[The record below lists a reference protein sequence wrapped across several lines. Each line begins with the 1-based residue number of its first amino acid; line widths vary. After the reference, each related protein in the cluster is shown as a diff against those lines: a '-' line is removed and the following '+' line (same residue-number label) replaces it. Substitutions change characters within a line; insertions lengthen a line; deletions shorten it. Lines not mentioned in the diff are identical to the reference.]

1 MNLKLENIH
10 LNQIITS
17 KKQAFEKLIRIFQ
30 QKNCCEFEYLQSM
43 EKRDLESSVALGNF
57 LALPHGNFEG
67 NNLIFRNCIEIVHL
81 KNTLNWDGRPVKFV
95 IGLAVKDSEQIDYIQ
110 KIGLAFIDVEKVEE
124 ILNDSDLSKQKIL
137 DWIIN
142 N

>member
-67 NNLIFRNCIEIVHL
+67 NNLIFRNCIEIIHL
-81 KNTLNWDGRPVKFV
+81 KNTLN
-95 IGLAVKDSEQIDYIQ
+95 
-110 KIGLAFIDVEKVEE
+110 
-124 ILNDSDLSKQKIL
+124 
-137 DWIIN
+137 
-142 N
+142 

>member
-1 MNLKLENIH
+1 M
-10 LNQIITS
+10 
-17 KKQAFEKLIRIFQ
+17 
-30 QKNCCEFEYLQSM
+30 QSM

-67 NNLIFRNCIEIVHL
+67 NNLIFRNCIEIIHL
-81 KNTLNWDGRPVKFV
+81 KNTLNWDGQPVKFV
-95 IGLAVKDSEQIDYIQ
+95 IGLAVKNSEQIDYIQ